1 MKTTGTNDILHNLIN
16 TARLLAQS
24 AALRCA
30 VWQTEREAQRS
41 AVAA

>member
-1 MKTTGTNDILHNLIN
+1 MKTADTNDIRHDLID
-16 TARLLAQS
+16 APRFLAQS

-30 VWQTEREAQRS
+30 VWQTAREAQRS